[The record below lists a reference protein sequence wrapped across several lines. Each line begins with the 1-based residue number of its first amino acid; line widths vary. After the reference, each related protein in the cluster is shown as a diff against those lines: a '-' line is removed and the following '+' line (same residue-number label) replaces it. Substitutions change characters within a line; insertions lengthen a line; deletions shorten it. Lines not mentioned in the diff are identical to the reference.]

1 MLLIYTSLVS
11 FLQYYKLN
19 YFVSVCLI
27 IVVLI
32 PLITYIVSPNLR
44 NFEKVSAYEC
54 GFEPFDDSK
63 SSFDIHFFIIAVLFV
78 VFDLEIVYVFPW
90 ASVLFYVGPLGFW
103 SMMVFLGLL
112 TVGFVYEWKC
122 GALDW
127 VTKLPVSLRNSWAIE
142 PTRKI

>member
-1 MLLIYTSLVS
+1 MMLLIYTSLVS

-78 VFDLEIVYVFPW
+78 VFDLEIVYVFP
-90 ASVLFYVGPLGFW
+90 
-103 SMMVFLGLL
+103 
-112 TVGFVYEWKC
+112 
-122 GALDW
+122 
-127 VTKLPVSLRNSWAIE
+127 
-142 PTRKI
+142 